1 MFRLTRILWLLLLA
15 LPSGARSADAPNAID
30 AVAGPSAE
38 TAGTRTPEISTR
50 ALREEL
56 AAKRALIFDAR
67 SPVEFATGHLPGAL
81 NVAGKPGLPPSQYTS
96 DLAPIEKAVKG
107 KRTQPIILY
116 CNGLYCG
123 RSRRLADD
131 LLAAGFTDVR
141 RYQLGM
147 PVWRALGGVQEIELP
162 ALLRV
167 LEQDHT
173 AVLLDARGET
183 TLSGARPLPLSD
195 VRKAKDDG
203 RLPMDDH
210 HTRIVVVGASGSQA
224 QALAEGVAKDAFDN
238 VAFFGGDATVVERA
252 LKDSADRRAK
262 EAKLLEPKPSSQ
274 PRVSQ
279 D

>member
-1 MFRLTRILWLLLLA
+1 MFRLTRVLWFLLLA
-15 LPSGARSADAPNAID
+15 LPSGARSADAPNAVD
-30 AVAGPSAE
+30 ALAGPSTE
-38 TAGTRTPEISTR
+38 TAGTRAPEISTR

-56 AAKRALIFDAR
+56 AAKRALVFDAR
-67 SPVEFATGHLPGAL
+67 SPAEFATGHLPGAL

-96 DLAPIEKAVKG
+96 DLAPIEKLVRGHRA
-107 KRTQPIILY
+107 QPIILY
-116 CNGLYCG
+116 CNGVYCG

-147 PVWRALGGVQEIELP
+147 PIWRALGGVQQIELP
-162 ALLRV
+162 ALLHV

-173 AVLLDARGET
+173 AVLLDARGAT
-183 TLSGARPLPLSD
+183 NLPGARPLPLAE

-210 HTRIVVVGASGSQA
+210 HTRILVVGASASQA
-224 QALAEGVAKDAFDN
+224 QALAEGIAMDAFDN
-238 VAFFGGDATVVERA
+238 VAFFGGAPALVERA
-252 LKDSADRRAK
+252 LRSLAERHAK
-262 EAKLLEPKPSSQ
+262 EAGLAETGTAPQPK
-274 PRVSQ
+274 VSQ

>member
-1 MFRLTRILWLLLLA
+1 MLKFVRVLWVLALA

-30 AVAGPSAE
+30 AVAGPSAD
-38 TAGTRTPEISTR
+38 TTGTRAPEISTR
-50 ALREEL
+50 ELRAEL
-56 AAKRALIFDAR
+56 TTKRALILDAR
-67 SPVEFATGHLPGAL
+67 SPAEFATGHLPGAL

-96 DLAPIEKAVKG
+96 DLAPIEKLVKG
-107 KRTQPIILY
+107 NRAQPITLY

-131 LLAAGFTDVR
+131 LLAAGFTEVR

-147 PVWRALGGVQEIELP
+147 PVWRALGGVQQIELP
-162 ALLRV
+162 ALLEI
-167 LEQDHT
+167 LEKDRT
-173 AVLLDARGET
+173 AVLLDARGAT
-183 TLSGARPLPLSD
+183 TLPGARSLPLSD

-210 HTRIVVVGASGSQA
+210 HTRIRVVGASSAQA

-238 VAFFGGDATVVERA
+238 VAFFGEDATLVQRA
-252 LKDSADRRAK
+252 LEEAK
-262 EAKLLEPKPSSQ
+262 EKRAREARLLETAPS
-274 PRVSQ
+274 PRPTVSP